1 MALLSRVIQRIFGE
15 TGGVDEFGEIGSRA
29 AGTPQTTKNLTD
41 IQSRAQYLLGW
52 FSTTIRQTLPSMEQA
67 DLPASEDI
75 NSLFFLITSQLAYL
89 FQNGIPEWLN
99 SVDQRYYENVSFVQ
113 LDGAIYQAR
122 LGNDTT
128 EINSQQMPSEN
139 SIWWRLLWAPTTSAF
154 YRTVSSATTI
164 DLAVQT
170 PPKAIEL
177 TGTTAFTLTVN
188 NAVQPPGSILM
199 IQNTGTQQVTLA
211 GTSGLSGFI
220 AVNQVLIAVSTNG
233 SMVQLSNQTTNRFD
247 TPTFDAISTGQ
258 GANELYPM
266 DQAVRT
272 TDDVTFATVNT
283 GQGANELYPMNQ
295 GVRTTDTV
303 SFNDV
308 NVATDVSAATATISG
323 ALQCATIDTGQGPVE
338 AYAMNQPVQ
347 TTDTVTFG
355 SATITGGLTSANINT
370 GQGATEIFRMD
381 QAVRTTDNVTFAAV
395 TTGAM
400 DTGQGLNELYA
411 MNQNVRTSDTVTFSS
426 MRQTTFGS
434 RTQTQQVLTISEAY
448 VIPTGKYILSISTPA
463 GNTAT
468 LQVRNSTEVWVDM
481 DDIEQ
486 SQRHAFHIESDGINL
501 RVLTGPGGGAT
512 IVLLISI
519 F

>member
-1 MALLSRVIQRIFGE
+1 MALLSRAIQKIFAE
-15 TGGVDEFGEIGSRA
+15 TAGVDEVGQIGSRA
-29 AGTPQTTKNLTD
+29 AGVPQTTKDPTTL
-41 IQSRAQYLLGW
+41 QSLAQYSLGW
-52 FSTTIRQTLPSMEQA
+52 FQTTVRQTLPSGEQA
-67 DLPASEDI
+67 DLPASEDF
-75 NSLFFLITSQLAYL
+75 NGLWFLITRQLAYL

-99 SVDQRYYENVSFVQ
+99 SADQRYYANISFVQ

-128 EINSQQMPSEN
+128 QINSQQMPSET
-139 SIWWRLLWAPTTSAF
+139 SVWWRLIWAPTTSAF

-177 TGTTAFTLTVN
+177 TGTTAFTLTIN

-272 TDDVTFATVNT
+272 TDGVTFATVNT

-303 SFNDV
+303 SFATV
-308 NVATDVSAATATISG
+308 N
-323 ALQCATIDTGQGPVE
+323 TGQGANELYP
-338 AYAMNQPVQ
+338 MNQAVQ
-347 TTDTVTFG
+347 TTDAVTFATVNTGQGDNELYPMNQGVRTTDTVTFG

-381 QAVRTTDNVTFAAV
+381 QAVRTTDNVTFATV
-395 TTGAM
+395 TTPSILGLSAINGNVPSQGYTGSDQNLLNYPIGQYISVGIVSGASPSRNQ
-400 DTGQGLNELYA
+400 TFAVFTSANTAAFQSPSGLNQLAGTWVCRGESG
-411 MNQNVRTSDTVTFSS
+411 QTS
-426 MRQTTFGS
+426 
-434 RTQTQQVLTISEAY
+434 
-448 VIPTGKYILSISTPA
+448 
-463 GNTAT
+463 
-468 LQVRNSTEVWVDM
+468 
-481 DDIEQ
+481 
-486 SQRHAFHIESDGINL
+486 
-501 RVLTGPGGGAT
+501 GGADV
-512 IVLLISI
+512 VLAQRIS
-519 F
+519 